1 MSIYVCIYSLT
12 PSCQLTGKEKAGLWG
27 CRWAI
32 DGRWLGGAA
41 GGDRPLLAGGRIAAG
56 REDRTGERESEQGTT
71 RGVRAATCEG
81 RWRPVVLGGACFAS
95 AGHCCRLL
103 GGMGERRRR
112 TGEGRARDR
121 ERWSGVLVRD
131 KEGCYTIYIY
141 ITWNYGVVLFP
152 IPLSHANAPPYA
164 IHPLFPAIE
173 FQPLSLYLT
182 WLIFIT

>member
-121 ERWSGVLVRD
+121 ERWSGVLVRE

-141 ITWNYGVVLFP
+141 NMKLRCGVVPNSPLPMQMHRLMLF
-152 IPLSHANAPPYA
+152 IPFFPQLNSSHF
-164 IHPLFPAIE
+164 HC
-173 FQPLSLYLT
+173 T
-182 WLIFIT
+182 